1 VHSNRHLRIVVT
13 GRDGQVARALS
24 ELARDL
30 GIDVVTLAR
39 PELDLAATGKDIVA
53 LVKPLRADVIVNAA
67 AYTSV
72 DKAETER
79 EVALSVNAEGAGRM
93 AEAAATL
100 GVPIVQLSTDYVF
113 DGESTVP
120 YKESSSTAPI
130 NFYGVSKLAGETAV
144 RAATANHVILRTSW
158 VYAPFG
164 QNFVLTMLR
173 LGTERSELSV
183 VNDQYG
189 APTSA
194 FDIARSIATVT
205 KRLVDSPDDTSIRG
219 VFHVTNAGETTWA
232 EFASEI
238 FRLSENEGR
247 RFARVRPIP
256 TSEYPTP
263 AARPKSSRLDISKLG
278 DVFGVRPPHWKDAL
292 REALR
297 RLPVIEMPM
306 KDRTR

>member
-1 VHSNRHLRIVVT
+1 VHSDQELRIVVT
-13 GRDGQVARALS
+13 GRNGQVTRALK
-24 ELARDL
+24 EFAGDL
-30 GIDVVTLAR
+30 GVNVITLAR
-39 PELDLAATGKDIVA
+39 PEFDLAATREDLVA
-53 LVKPLRADVIVNAA
+53 TVKSLRPDVIVNAA
-67 AYTSV
+67 AYTAV

-79 EVALSVNAEGAGRM
+79 DVALSVNAEGAGRV

-113 DGESTVP
+113 DGAASTP
-120 YKESSSTAPI
+120 YKESSPTAPI
-130 NFYGVSKLAGETAV
+130 NFYGVSKLAGEAAV

-173 LGTERSELSV
+173 LGAERPELAV
-183 VNDQYG
+183 VNDQHG

-194 FDIARSIATVT
+194 FDIAGSIVT
-205 KRLVDSPDDTSIRG
+205 IAKRLVGSPEDPSIRG
-219 VFHVTNAGETTWA
+219 VFHMTNAGETNWA

-263 AARPKSSRLDISKLG
+263 AARPKSSRLDLTKLG
-278 DVFGVRPPHWKDAL
+278 DVFGIHPQHWKDAL
-292 REALR
+292 RETLR
-297 RLPVIEMPM
+297 RLPVVEMPM
-306 KDRTR
+306 KERTQ